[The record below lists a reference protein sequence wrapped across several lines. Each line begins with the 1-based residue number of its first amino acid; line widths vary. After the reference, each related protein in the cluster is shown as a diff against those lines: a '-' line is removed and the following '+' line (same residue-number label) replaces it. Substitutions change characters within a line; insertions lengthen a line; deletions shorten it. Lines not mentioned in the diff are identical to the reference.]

1 MIVFIRGEILD
12 KQPNS
17 VIIDVN
23 GIGYLCHISNNT
35 YSLLPNKKKEVLLN
49 TY

>member
-35 YSLLPNKKKEVLLN
+35 YS
-49 TY
+49 